1 MLQYYADKKSLTPSV
16 AEKEIQK
23 MIAYE
28 IKNYGN
34 YKDSNAQQIV
44 QLAHDFYGL
53 DNLKLVYEF
62 SKEDL
67 KKYLSLGNP
76 IIVPAAG
83 RLLGNPNFKALGPL
97 YHNLVLIGY
106 DGNKIIT
113 NDPGTRKGE
122 GYQYNLDVLYN
133 AIHDFSGELN
143 QIERGR
149 KAMIVLE

>member
-1 MLQYYADKKSLTPSV
+1 MKL
-16 AEKEIQK
+16 
-23 MIAYE
+23 AY
-28 IKNYGN
+28 
-34 YKDSNAQQIV
+34 
-44 QLAHDFYGL
+44 DFYGL
-53 DNLKLVYEF
+53 DILKVVYDF

-67 KKYLSLGNP
+67 EKYLSLGNP

-83 RLLGNPNFKALGPL
+83 RLLGNPNFKAPGPL
-97 YHNLVLIGY
+97 YHNLVLVGY
-106 DGNKIIT
+106 DGETIIT